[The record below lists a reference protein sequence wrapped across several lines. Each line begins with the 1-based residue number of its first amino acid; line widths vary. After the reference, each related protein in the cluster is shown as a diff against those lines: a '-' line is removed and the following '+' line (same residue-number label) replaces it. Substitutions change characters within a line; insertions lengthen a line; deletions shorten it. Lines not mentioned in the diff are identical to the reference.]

1 MHDVDPIKTRK
12 KSVSTGEKF
21 FYFGDPRVA
30 RTYGLAVPK
39 LSYDQYR
46 IKQSFKFFRGR
57 RRNQTVEPG
66 TVRNR
71 CRGARDF
78 IGPRIDVSGVQGGLH
93 SDGYFRYNGTVRNA
107 GKKTANDLVLSVEI
121 FDFSS
126 RKLVG
131 RDTQIYPE
139 LPPAAHREVHGS
151 MSVPSSTSRVRM
163 KVNVENYPASGQE
176 GDGQPG
182 GEGRWQGCS
191 PDGRID
197 RVARWKRRACPRGVQ
212 RETMTG
218 EYLAVLRWSAFFS
231 APCPHGSGPHV
242 FAQSVGGSRCRIVGA
257 PWPPAFY
264 KRHCNPP
271 MHHMQCPQGT
281 VFPRQSYSK
290 GYCLPMMSSQ
300 GTNVQLEQ

>member
-21 FYFGDPRVA
+21 FILGILVLL
-30 RTYGLAVPK
+30 GLMGW
-39 LSYDQYR
+39 LY
-46 IKQSFKFFRGR
+46 QSFHTINIGLNSRSSFSGAGDGTRQSNRDRAQQMPRG
-57 RRNQTVEPG
+57 E
-66 TVRNR
+66 
-71 CRGARDF
+71 DF

-182 GEGRWQGCS
+182 GEAAGRA
-191 PDGRID
+191 
-197 RVARWKRRACPRGVQ
+197 VAPT
-212 RETMTG
+212 E
-218 EYLAVLRWSAFFS
+218 E
-231 APCPHGSGPHV
+231 
-242 FAQSVGGSRCRIVGA
+242 
-257 PWPPAFY
+257 
-264 KRHCNPP
+264 
-271 MHHMQCPQGT
+271 
-281 VFPRQSYSK
+281 
-290 GYCLPMMSSQ
+290 
-300 GTNVQLEQ
+300 